1 MPISPTY
8 SRKMAVWGGA
18 VMALALLLLI
28 PSISHAAPDGGD
40 FVSSVV
46 KSFYDKTQTWEP
58 VLRRYSLVI
67 LKWLVILEVCWLGIR
82 TALGRE
88 QIPDIVKQFVVILL
102 AASFFAAVINNYS
115 EWAWNLINGLKQ
127 IGLELSS
134 GEFSSDS
141 PFITG
146 LELIKL
152 IFGKMSFTSPVDSLG
167 LLIAALVIL
176 VCFSLISAQCVLVK
190 CEAMLSMMAAMV
202 LLGFGGSAFTRD
214 YATNAIR
221 YVVSVAFKLFV
232 LQLVLA
238 IGVSFIREFN
248 SDTADLQDIFT
259 IIGAAIILLALVKSL
274 PDVVSGII
282 SGSHVGGASM
292 GGAVATAV
300 GAAIGGATIASAP
313 GRTLQNIKDAA
324 KISGAEGRSGAGKV
338 AGTIG
343 QIWGARQ
350 DAKDAN
356 ERSLGSRTRSEM
368 QERLH
373 KATTLKDE
381 KK

>member
-18 VMALALLLLI
+18 VMALALLLLL
-28 PSISHAAPDGGD
+28 PSVSHAAPDGGD
-40 FVSSVV
+40 FVNTLVR
-46 KSFYDKTQTWEP
+46 SFYDKTQMWEP
-58 VLRRYSLVI
+58 VLRRYALVV

-82 TALGRE
+82 AALGRE
-88 QIPDIVKQFVVILL
+88 QLPDTIKHFVVIIL
-102 AASFFAAVINNYS
+102 AASLFAAVINHYS
-115 EWAWNLINGLKQ
+115 EWAWQLINGLKQ
-127 IGLELSS
+127 IGLELTT

-146 LELIKL
+146 LQLVKL
-152 IFGKMSFTSPVDSLG
+152 ILGKMSLTSPVDSLG

-176 VCFSLISAQCVLVK
+176 VCFALISAQVVLVK

-214 YATNAIR
+214 YAVNAIR
-221 YVVSVAFKLFV
+221 YVISVAFKLFV

-238 IGVSFIREFN
+238 IGVSFIRDFN
-248 SDTADLQDIFT
+248 SDSAELQDIFV

-282 SGSHVGGASM
+282 SGSHVGGGSLLGTSAAVA
-292 GGAVATAV
+292 GGAIAGAGLGVA
-300 GAAIGGATIASAP
+300 ASQN
-313 GRTLQNIKDAA
+313 LQNIKDAA
-324 KISGAEGRSGAGKV
+324 KVAGAEGKTGVGKL
-338 AGTIG
+338 AGTAANL
-343 QIWGARQ
+343 WSARQ
-350 DAKDAN
+350 DAKDST
-356 ERSLGSRTRSEM
+356 ERSLSSRSRSEM

-373 KATTLKDE
+373 KATTLKE
-381 KK
+381 

>member
-1 MPISPTY
+1 MPYTPTD
-8 SRKMAVWGGA
+8 SRKVAVLGGA
-18 VMALALLLLI
+18 VTALALLLLC

-40 FVSSVV
+40 FVSSLV
-46 KSFYDKTQTWEP
+46 KSFYDKTITWEP
-58 VLRRYSLVI
+58 VLKRYALI
-67 LKWLVILEVCWLGIR
+67 LLKWIVILEVCWLGIR
-82 TALGRE
+82 AALGRE
-88 QIPDIVKQFVVILL
+88 QLPDTVKHFVIILL

-115 EWAWNLINGLKQ
+115 EWAWQLINGLKHV
-127 IGLELSS
+127 GLELTS
-134 GEFSSDS
+134 GEFFSDS

-152 IFGKMSFTSPVDSLG
+152 ILGKMSITSPVDSLG

-176 VCFSLISAQCVLVK
+176 VCFALISAQVVLVK

-202 LLGFGGSAFTRD
+202 LLGFGGSTFTRD

-238 IGVSFIREFN
+238 VGVSFIREFK
-248 SDTADLQDIFT
+248 SDSAELQDIFV

-282 SGSHVGGASM
+282 NGSHVGGGSLL
-292 GGAVATAV
+292 GTGAAVV
-300 GAAIGGATIASAP
+300 GAAIAGAGLGVAASQN
-313 GRTLQNIKDAA
+313 LQSIKDAS
-324 KISGAEGRSGAGKV
+324 KIAGADGRSGVGKL
-338 AGTIG
+338 AGTATTM
-343 QIWGARQ
+343 WGARQ
-350 DAKDAN
+350 DVKEGS
-356 ERSLGSRTRSEM
+356 ERSLSSRTRSEM

-373 KATTLKDE
+373 KATTLKD
-381 KK
+381 